1 MKTETKRA
9 IGAGLIGGVLGY
21 VFGRITAPARRPP
34 AERVAPDVPPLQ
46 RMAGDMV
53 YMCDQI
59 RGPALELESALA
71 DDREIDT
78 AEAYALMQQITRL
91 AR

>member
-1 MKTETKRA
+1 MQKATKRA
-9 IGAGLIGGVLGY
+9 IGIGLISGVVGYILG
-21 VFGRITAPARRPP
+21 RATAPARLPP

-46 RMAGDMV
+46 RMAGDIV

-59 RGPALELESALA
+59 RGPALELEAALA
-71 DDREIDT
+71 DDREIDPG
-78 AEAYALMQQITRL
+78 EAYALMQQVTRL